1 MKITQYI
8 LCIILLSAST
18 PLFAQDISLF
28 QQFNGN
34 YDYTALGN
42 TLNPDENNV
51 SDFCTILETSSA
63 TLTLNTDYTI
73 IKAYLYWAGSG
84 LGDTDV
90 TLNAI
95 SITADDTYNVFFD
108 DPFYGE
114 LSFFSCY
121 ADITE
126 LVLNDG
132 NGNYQFSGVDIN
144 TSISLNPGYCER
156 ATNFGGWSIYV
167 IYENNDLPLNQI
179 SLYQGLEIINRNVPE
194 LEITL
199 TGINVLDT
207 QGAKIGFLAWE
218 GDNALNFGESLSI
231 NNTII
236 SNPPLN
242 LANNAFNGTNTFTNS
257 NIFFNGD
264 LDVYDIQNNIA
275 IGDTETLIKL
285 TTGGFDT
292 DGSYRADL
300 IIINNIITV
309 LNSQLPDATINIDD
323 YIVNCG
329 DTNIELFYT
338 VNNFNSTAIIE
349 ANTPIAFYL
358 DGFLIGQ
365 SETLNVVAINS
376 SESNST
382 IVTIPESTDSTTIMI
397 TAIVDDNGTM
407 TGTVI
412 ETNED
417 NNTDFAEI
425 ELLIIP
431 DIQILPNLIG
441 CNEGFEKSTNNL
453 FDALE
458 AVSYNEEDLAFYT
471 SLEDLKTQSNAILIP
486 SDYTNTSQPET
497 IYVRRV
503 SLPCYEIFQFN
514 LNLQNCPPYV
524 PQGFSPNDD
533 QYNNWF
539 NIQGLYDI
547 FTEHQLEIYNRYGD
561 VIFQGNNGNPW
572 LGQINRGLNNN
583 GNIVPVGTYYYILN
597 LNDQN
602 YEPIMG
608 WVYVN
613 Y

>member
-1 MKITQYI
+1 MFGATI
-8 LCIILLSAST
+8 

-28 QQFNGN
+28 EQFNGR
-34 YDYTALGN
+34 YDYTAIGN
-42 TLNPDENNV
+42 TLNPGENNV

-63 TLTLNTDYTI
+63 TLTLNADHTI

-84 LGDTDV
+84 LGDTEV
-90 TLNAI
+90 TLNAT
-95 SITADDTYNVFFD
+95 SITADDTYNVFFN
-108 DPFYGE
+108 DPFYGD

-126 LVLNDG
+126 QIINEG
-132 NGNYQFSGVDIN
+132 NGNYQFLDVDIN
-144 TSISLNPGYCER
+144 PSLIANPGYCER

-167 IYENNDLPLNQI
+167 IYENSDLPLNQI

-194 LEITL
+194 LDITL

-207 QGAKIGFLAWE
+207 EGAKIGFLAWE

-242 LANNAFNGTNTFTNS
+242 LANNAFNGTNTFSNS
-257 NIFFNGD
+257 DTFFNGD
-264 LDVYDIQNNIA
+264 LDVYNIQDNIA

-285 TTGGFDT
+285 TTGGFDS
-292 DGSYRADL
+292 DGIYRADL

-329 DTNIELFYT
+329 ANSINLLYT
-338 VNNFNSTAIIE
+338 VNNFNSTEILV

-358 DGFLIGQ
+358 DGLLIGQ
-365 SETLNVVAINS
+365 SSTLNDIAING
-376 SESNST
+376 SESNSV
-382 IVTIPESTDSTTIMI
+382 IVTVPENTDSSLTITT
-397 TAIVDDNGTM
+397 IVDDNGTM

-412 ETNED
+412 ETNE
-417 NNTDFAEI
+417 NNNSTSTDI
-425 ELLIIP
+425 ELLVIP
-431 DIQILPNLIG
+431 DITILPNLIG
-441 CNEGFEKSTNNL
+441 CNEGFKRSTYNL

-458 AVSYNEEDLAFYT
+458 GLNYNEEDLSFYT
-471 SLEDLKTQSNAILIP
+471 SLEDLEMQSNDILIP
-486 SDYTNTSQPET
+486 SDYTNISHPET
-497 IYVRRV
+497 IYVRLL
-503 SLPCYEIFQFN
+503 SQPCYEIFQFD
-514 LNLQNCPPYV
+514 LNTENCPPNV
-524 PQGFSPNDD
+524 PQGFSPNGD

-547 FTEHQLEIYNRYGD
+547 FTDHQLEIYNRYGD
-561 VIFQGNNGNPW
+561 IVFQGNNDKPW
-572 LGQINRGLNNN
+572 LGEINRGLNNH

-597 LNDQN
+597 LNDTN
-602 YEPIMG
+602 YKPMTG

>member
-1 MKITQYI
+1 MFGATI
-8 LCIILLSAST
+8 

-28 QQFNGN
+28 EQFNGR
-34 YDYTALGN
+34 YDYTAIGN
-42 TLNPDENNV
+42 TLNPGENNV

-63 TLTLNTDYTI
+63 TLTLNANQTI

-84 LGDTDV
+84 LGDTEV
-90 TLNAI
+90 VLNGT
-95 SITADDTYNVFFD
+95 SITADDTYNVFFN

-126 LVLNDG
+126 QVINDG
-132 NGNYQFSGVDIN
+132 SGNYQFSDADIN
-144 TSISLNPGYCER
+144 TSILFNPGYCER
-156 ATNFGGWSIYV
+156 STNFGGWSIYI
-167 IYENNDLPLNQI
+167 IYENSNLPLNQI

-207 QGAKIGFLAWE
+207 EGAKIGFLAWE

-257 NIFFNGD
+257 NTFFNGD

-285 TTGGFDT
+285 TTGGFDNE
-292 DGSYRADL
+292 GFYRADL

-329 DTNIELFYT
+329 DNSIDLLYT
-338 VNNFNSTAIIE
+338 VNNFNSTEILV

-358 DGFLIGQ
+358 DGLLIGQ
-365 SETLNVVAINS
+365 RSTLNDIAING
-376 SESNST
+376 SEPNSV
-382 IVTIPESTDSTTIMI
+382 IVTVPENTDSSVTI
-397 TAIVDDNGTM
+397 TAMVDDNGTM
-407 TGTVI
+407 TGTVV
-412 ETNED
+412 ETNEN
-417 NNTDFAEI
+417 NNTTFAVI
-425 ELLIIP
+425 ELLVIP

-441 CNEGFEKSTNNL
+441 CNEGLKRSTYNL

-458 AVSYNEEDLAFYT
+458 GFNYNEEDFSFYT
-471 SLEDLKTQSNAILIP
+471 SLEDLETQSNVILIP
-486 SDYTNTSQPET
+486 SVYTNVSQPET
-497 IYVRRV
+497 IYVRRI
-503 SLPCYEIFQFN
+503 SPPCYEVFQFD
-514 LNLQNCPPYV
+514 LNIENCPPHV
-524 PQGFSPNDD
+524 PQGFSPNGD

-547 FTEHQLEIYNRYGD
+547 FTDHKLEIYNRFGD
-561 VIFQGNNGNPW
+561 IIFQGNNDNPW
-572 LGQINRGLNNN
+572 LGEINRGLNNH
-583 GNIVPVGTYYYILN
+583 GNIVPVGTYYYVLN
-597 LNDQN
+597 FNDPN
-602 YEPIMG
+602 YKPMTG

>member
-1 MKITQYI
+1 MFGATI
-8 LCIILLSAST
+8 

-28 QQFNGN
+28 EQFNGR
-34 YDYTALGN
+34 YDYTAIGN
-42 TLNPDENNV
+42 TLNPGENNV

-63 TLTLNTDYTI
+63 TLTLNADHTI

-84 LGDTDV
+84 LGDTEV
-90 TLNAI
+90 TLNAT
-95 SITADDTYNVFFD
+95 SITADDTYNVFFN
-108 DPFYGE
+108 DPFYGD

-126 LVLNDG
+126 QIINEG
-132 NGNYQFSGVDIN
+132 NGNYQFLDVDIN
-144 TSISLNPGYCER
+144 PSLIANPGYCER

-167 IYENNDLPLNQI
+167 IYENSDLPLNQI

-194 LEITL
+194 LDITL

-207 QGAKIGFLAWE
+207 EGAKIGFLAWE

-242 LANNAFNGTNTFTNS
+242 LANNAFNGTNTFSNS
-257 NIFFNGD
+257 DTFFNGD
-264 LDVYDIQNNIA
+264 LDVYNIQDNIA

-285 TTGGFDT
+285 TTGGFDS
-292 DGSYRADL
+292 DGIYRADL

-329 DTNIELFYT
+329 ANSINLLYT
-338 VNNFNSTAIIE
+338 VNNFNSTEILV

-358 DGFLIGQ
+358 DGLLIGQ
-365 SETLNVVAINS
+365 SSTLNDIAING
-376 SESNST
+376 SESNSV
-382 IVTIPESTDSTTIMI
+382 IVTVPENTDSSLTITT
-397 TAIVDDNGTM
+397 IVDDNGTM

-412 ETNED
+412 ETNE
-417 NNTDFAEI
+417 NNNSTSTDI
-425 ELLIIP
+425 ELLVIP
-431 DIQILPNLIG
+431 DITILPNLIG
-441 CNEGFEKSTNNL
+441 CNEGFKRSTYNL

-458 AVSYNEEDLAFYT
+458 GLNYNEEDLSFYT
-471 SLEDLKTQSNAILIP
+471 SLEDLEMQSNDILIP
-486 SDYTNTSQPET
+486 SDYTNISHPET
-497 IYVRRV
+497 IYVRLL
-503 SLPCYEIFQFN
+503 SQPCYEIFQFD
-514 LNLQNCPPYV
+514 LNTENCPPKV
-524 PQGFSPNDD
+524 PQGFSPNGD

-547 FTEHQLEIYNRYGD
+547 FTNHQLEIYNRYGD
-561 VIFQGNNGNPW
+561 IIFQGNNDNPW
-572 LGQINRGLNNN
+572 LGEINRGLNNH

-597 LNDQN
+597 LNDTN
-602 YEPIMG
+602 YKPMTG